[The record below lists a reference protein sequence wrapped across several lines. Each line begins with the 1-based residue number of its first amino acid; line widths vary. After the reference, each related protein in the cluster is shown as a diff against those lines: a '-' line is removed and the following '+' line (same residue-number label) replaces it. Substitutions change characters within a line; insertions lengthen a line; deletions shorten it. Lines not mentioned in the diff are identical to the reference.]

1 MDIADT
7 YTEDSEHSLTRTGIS
22 DNDTKSQKTPEKP
35 LYKSV
40 SVIPNLCQYLGSK
53 QLKIQ
58 TPVVDM
64 IPL

>member
-7 YTEDSEHSLTRTGIS
+7 YTEDSDHSLTRTGIS
-22 DNDTKSQKTPEKP
+22 DNDTKSQKNPENP

-40 SVIPNLCQYLGSK
+40 SVIPNLCQYPGSK